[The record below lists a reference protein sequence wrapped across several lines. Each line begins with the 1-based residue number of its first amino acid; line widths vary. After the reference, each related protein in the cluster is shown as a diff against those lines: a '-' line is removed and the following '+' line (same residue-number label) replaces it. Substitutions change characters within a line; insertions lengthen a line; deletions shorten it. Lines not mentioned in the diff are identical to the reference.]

1 LAGQLSTGTPPGTT
15 ITRPIPEKRRFS
27 RWIIAIVVI
36 VLAVMGILF
45 GLIYQS
51 FVIVSTKDF
60 TYSASASQGNNGF
73 YTLQITNVNGGVT
86 LASWGQ
92 DSFLIN
98 GTITAKGLGSSP
110 SQVSLG
116 ESNTAGTITFQAS
129 FPNNAA
135 FLISQTYSV
144 KIKVFVPMTVRVGK
158 LVVDNVNGLVQARG
172 LNATAASFSSENGD
186 IDFTCASCGSG
197 GFSAQTTNGNIA
209 GTFSSAI
216 TNGNYTM
223 LSQNGNVNVNVPS
236 SSSFKL
242 TASLVSGTIQ
252 TPNLTLSN
260 VTKTATELT
269 ATAGTGIAN
278 VVLSTVVGDITI
290 MGT

>member
-1 LAGQLSTGTPPGTT
+1 LAGQLSTGTPQGLT

-27 RWIIAIVVI
+27 RWVIAIVILVI
-36 VLAVMGILF
+36 TVMAILF

-51 FVIVSTKDF
+51 SVIVSTKGF
-60 TYSASASQGNNGF
+60 GYSESATQGNNGF
-73 YTLQITNVNGGVT
+73 YTLQIANVNGAVT

-110 SQVSLG
+110 SQVTIS
-116 ESNTAGTITFQAS
+116 ESNNAGTITFRAV

-144 KIKVFVPMTVRVGK
+144 KINVFLPLSVVIGK
-158 LVVDNVNGLVQARG
+158 LVVDNVNGLIQAKS
-172 LNATAASFSSENGD
+172 LNVTGASLSSENGD
-186 IDFTCASCGSG
+186 IDFACSSCGSG

-209 GTFSSAI
+209 GTFASPI
-216 TNGNYTM
+216 VNGNYTM

-252 TPNLTLSN
+252 TPNLTLSGA
-260 VTKTATELT
+260 TKTTTQLT
-269 ATAGTGIAN
+269 ATRGARGGN
-278 VVLSTVVGDITI
+278 VIVSTVVGDITVT
-290 MGT
+290 GT

>member
-1 LAGQLSTGTPPGTT
+1 LAGQFSTGTPPALT
-15 ITRPIPEKRRFS
+15 ITRPIPEKRKFS
-27 RWIIAIVVI
+27 RWIIAIVIIVI
-36 VLAVMGILF
+36 TVMAILF

-51 FVIVSTKDF
+51 SVIVSTKGF
-60 TYSASASQGNNGF
+60 SYAESATQGNNGF
-73 YTLQITNVNGGVT
+73 YTLQIANVNGAVT

-110 SQVSLG
+110 SQVTIS
-116 ESNTAGTITFQAS
+116 ESNNAGTITFQAV

-144 KIKVFVPMTVRVGK
+144 KINVFVPMSVGIGK
-158 LVVDNVNGLVQARG
+158 LVVDNVNGLVQAKS
-172 LNATAASFSSENGD
+172 LNVTGASLSSENGD
-186 IDFTCASCGSG
+186 IDFTCSSCGSG

-209 GTFSSAI
+209 GTFASPI

-223 LSQNGNVNVNVPS
+223 LSQNGNVNLNVPS

-260 VTKTATELT
+260 ETKTTTQLT
-269 ATAGTGIAN
+269 ATTGSGGGN
-278 VVLSTVVGDITI
+278 VILSTVVGDITVTGI
-290 MGT
+290 

>member
-1 LAGQLSTGTPPGTT
+1 LAGQFSTGTPPGTT

-27 RWIIAIVVI
+27 RWVIAIVIIVI
-36 VLAVMGILF
+36 AVMGILF

-51 FVIVSTKDF
+51 SVIVSTKDF
-60 TYSASASQGNNGF
+60 TYSTSASQGNNGF
-73 YTLQITNVNGGVT
+73 YTLQITNVNGAVT
-86 LASWGQ
+86 LTSYGQ

-110 SQVSLG
+110 SQVSLA
-116 ESNTAGTITFQAS
+116 ESTTAGTITFQAS

-144 KIKVFVPMTVRVGK
+144 KINVFVPMSVRVGK
-158 LVVDNVNGLVQARG
+158 LVVDNANGPVQASN
-172 LNATAASFSSENGD
+172 LNLTDASFSSENGD
-186 IDFTCASCGSG
+186 IDFSCASCGSG

-209 GTFSSAI
+209 GTFSSPI
-216 TNGNYTM
+216 TDGNYTM
-223 LSQNGNVNVNVPS
+223 QSQNGNVKVNIPS

-260 VTKTATELT
+260 ETKTATQLT
-269 ATAGTGIAN
+269 ATAGTGKAN
-278 VVLSTVVGDITI
+278 VILSTVVGDITI
-290 MGT
+290 TGT